1 MSALQPPG
9 SPTRVFLRNTAILFL
24 GVLAAAFAVGPIEAE
39 STGTLVLVALVLA
52 LLNMVVKPLLVF
64 FTLPFMIF
72 TFGLGI
78 LLINALLLYLAGQL
92 VPGFV
97 VPTFGAAFLGS
108 LIIGLVSLVVNLLL
122 PPRPKLHVQWSFT
135 SSRALTRSRRS
146 INKGDVIDV

>member
-1 MSALQPPG
+1 VTVIKPPG
-9 SPTRVFLRNTAILFL
+9 SPTRVFIRNTAILFL
-24 GVLAAAFAVGPIEAE
+24 GVLAAAFTIGPIEAE
-39 STGTLVLVALVLA
+39 STGTLLLVALVLA

-92 VPGFV
+92 VPGFM

-108 LIIGLVSLVVNLLL
+108 LIIGLVSLAVNLLL
-122 PPRPKLHVQWSFT
+122 PPRPKLHVQWSFNA
-135 SSRALTRSRRS
+135 SRSPNRSRRS
-146 INKGDVIDV
+146 ISKSDVIDV